1 MDTVAVAVRTRAK
14 NTTRVNTAE
23 FAYPRTTVRNVNAET
38 KTSKG
43 LTAKQVRR
51 KSVFFFFI

>member
-1 MDTVAVAVRTRAK
+1 MIFCYRFPAEELMDTVAVAVRTRAK

-43 LTAKQVRR
+43 LTAK
-51 KSVFFFFI
+51 